1 MKRPGIIVLPILF
14 LSILLGCSRED
25 AVSIP
30 DVSPKML
37 LPQLGGLGFKL
48 QEANE
53 IDHSALFNLAKDVA
67 SQFGIPVSQRDLDK
81 IDFPRRMAIGK
92 YRDEAGT
99 ITIKISQFEDGT
111 TAYKELK
118 SHLDKVKELERLLRR
133 SKSVIGGKPERIRVN
148 GQKAYWLEY
157 LMRPSNVGLRYEF
170 RLIWA
175 NGPYLFEVNS
185 YGEEPRMIAEAVE
198 IAGEIGL

>member
-1 MKRPGIIVLPILF
+1 MKRPGIIVL
-14 LSILLGCSRED
+14 SILLLSFPFGCSRED
-25 AVSIP
+25 AVSIS

-53 IDHSALFNLAKDVA
+53 IDQATLSNLAKDVA
-67 SQFGIPVSQRDLDK
+67 SQFGIPVSQRDLSK
-81 IDFPRRMAIGK
+81 ISFPRRMAIGK
-92 YRDEAGT
+92 YRDESGT
-99 ITIKISQFEDGT
+99 ITIKISQFEDK
-111 TAYKELK
+111 TAAGKELE
-118 SHLDKVKELERLLRR
+118 SHLDKTKELEHLLRR

-157 LMRPSNVGLRYEF
+157 LMRPSSGGLKYDS

-175 NGPYLFEVNS
+175 NGPYLFEINS
-185 YGEEPRMIAEAVE
+185 YGEEPRMVKEAVE
-198 IAGEIGL
+198 VAGEIGL